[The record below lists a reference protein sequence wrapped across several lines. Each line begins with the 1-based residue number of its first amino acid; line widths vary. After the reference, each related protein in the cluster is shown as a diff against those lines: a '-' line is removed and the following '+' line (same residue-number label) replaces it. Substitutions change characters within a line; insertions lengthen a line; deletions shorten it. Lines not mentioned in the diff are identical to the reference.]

1 LYELLINCIPP
12 EIILKVRNLQCIFPQ
27 LPFSCFILGLK
38 FILFFYIL
46 SQKLLSELLKKLD
59 EELKH
64 EVCHWAAY
72 YVRYNCSFLVLSA
85 FVTILLSPSEKID

>member
-1 LYELLINCIPP
+1 MYFSTTSIFLLYPWLE
-12 EIILKVRNLQCIFPQ
+12 VY
-27 LPFSCFILGLK
+27 FI
-38 FILFFYIL
+38 FYIL

-72 YVRYNCSFLVLSA
+72 YVRYNFSFLVLSA
-85 FVTILLSPSEKID
+85 FVTIPLSTYEKID